1 MLVKTFDLISK
12 CGDTFKHYGYVDQRK
27 ESGVHIKYINVI
39 KGMYKGANQQSEI
52 SSRRY
57 TGGSDNREFTPGI
70 SIEPILVYPSYE

>member
-39 KGMYKGANQQSEI
+39 KGMYKGANQQSVRSVVVVGDI
-52 SSRRY
+52 QDDLI
-57 TGGSDNREFTPGI
+57 TVNLHQG
-70 SIEPILVYPSYE
+70 